1 MPTLQEM
8 LQQARM
14 MQEQIQRQLE
24 ELHVEAAS
32 GGGIV
37 RVRMNGHKQIL
48 ELKIDPEAVQDK
60 DVEMLQDLV
69 MAAVN
74 QASRQVDEQMKQKLG
89 ALAGGLGLP
98 GLV

>member
-1 MPTLQEM
+1 MPSLQEM
-8 LQQARM
+8 LQQARK

-24 ELHVEAAS
+24 ELHVEAAA

-69 MAAVN
+69 MAAFN

-98 GLV
+98 GLI

>member
-1 MPTLQEM
+1 MPNLQEM

-24 ELHVEAAS
+24 ELHVETAA

-89 ALAGGLGLP
+89 ALAGGMGLP
-98 GLV
+98 GLL

>member
-8 LQQARM
+8 LRQARM

-24 ELHVEAAS
+24 ELHVEAAA